1 MKRGDLVNWHTD
13 AWVFKAAEKD
23 YKCPGIVLN
32 VNERY
37 YKNIANCSTPRITA
51 EVLWSDMRVTTE
63 HACYLRIVE

>member
-1 MKRGDLVNWHTD
+1 MKPGDLVNWHTN

-32 VNERY
+32 IKE
-37 YKNIANCSTPRITA
+37 KNITNYSTPRVTA

-63 HACYLRIVE
+63 HACYLRLVE